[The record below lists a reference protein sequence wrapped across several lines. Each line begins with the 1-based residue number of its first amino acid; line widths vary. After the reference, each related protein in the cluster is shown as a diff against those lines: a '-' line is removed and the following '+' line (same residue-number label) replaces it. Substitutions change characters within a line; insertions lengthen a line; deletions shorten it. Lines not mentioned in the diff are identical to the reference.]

1 MLDLR
6 KDYPNTTKGMS
17 NKWVA
22 RFERSSK
29 PEVVERLFDYLEEKF
44 LEVYKGLDPL
54 NEDVNINICVYSKNY
69 KNYFH
74 IYLEEIQY
82 LPEYGIYEGIHIYPI
97 SLEVEIKDYYLNND
111 EIRTQEKLEDFLANL
126 PEDLDQC
133 LL

>member
-1 MLDLR
+1 MKELT
-6 KDYPNTTKGMS
+6 KNYPNVTKNLS
-17 NKWVA
+17 NEWIS
-22 RFERSSK
+22 RFEKSTN
-29 PEVVERLFDYLEEKF
+29 PEKVEKLFDYLEEKF
-44 LEVYKGLDPL
+44 LEVYKDLDPL

-111 EIRTQEKLEDFLANL
+111 DIRTQEKLEDFLRNL

>member
-1 MLDLR
+1 MTNLT
-6 KDYPNTTKGMS
+6 KNYPNTTKRLS
-17 NKWVA
+17 NYWIDK
-22 RFERSSK
+22 FEKSTN
-29 PEVVERLFDYLEEKF
+29 PEKVEKLFDYLEEKF
-44 LEVYKGLDPL
+44 LEVYKDLDPL

-111 EIRTQEKLEDFLANL
+111 DIRTQEKLEDFLKIF
-126 PEDLDQC
+126 QKT
-133 LL
+133 